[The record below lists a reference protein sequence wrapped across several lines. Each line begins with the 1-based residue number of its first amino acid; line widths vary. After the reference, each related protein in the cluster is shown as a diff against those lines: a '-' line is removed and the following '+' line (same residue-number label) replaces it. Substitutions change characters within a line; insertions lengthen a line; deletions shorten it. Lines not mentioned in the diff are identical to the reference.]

1 MSAQSIRFLYVRVIG
16 LPFKIPK
23 SIYPRKEYKLPSV
36 MSREEVQQV
45 FAGCLKEKG
54 KLMLQ
59 LIYSSGLRLQEMINL
74 SPYDL
79 DSKNLRIKVRS
90 SKGNR
95 DRYTILSPQLIIPLR
110 NYWLTHQNKEF
121 LFAGQNKKSPMSA
134 RAVQWNMEVALKR
147 AGIESDY
154 SIHTLRHSFATHL
167 LEAGTDLHTIKEL
180 LGHQNIET
188 SMVYLHLSTKRISK
202 IVSPLDWSEKIPS
215 ELEAK

>member
-1 MSAQSIRFLYVRVIG
+1 MSAQSIRFLYVRVLG
-16 LPFKIPK
+16 FPFKIPK

-95 DRYTILSPQLIIPLR
+95 DRYTILSPQLLIPLR

-121 LFAGQNKKSPMSA
+121 LFVGQNKKSPMSA

-154 SIHTLRHSFATHL
+154 SIHTFRHSFATHL

-188 SMVYLHLSTKRISK
+188 SMVYLHLSTKRCSK
-202 IVSPLDWSEKIPS
+202 IVSPLDWSEKTPLEI
-215 ELEAK
+215 EAK

>member
-95 DRYTILSPQLIIPLR
+95 DRYTILSPQLVIPLR